1 MESTNLVELVKSVF
15 NQDVINHA
23 AAQLHES
30 KAGLEKA
37 LDGIIP
43 AVLLR
48 LEAKTSSSRSTV
60 LGSLSNISK
69 NIFGEQ
75 NDLSEGLKNIISTQN
90 DPNGLAQLE
99 KGDSILNELFTDRLN
114 PVNEAISKF
123 AGISPSSGLR
133 LMSIAAPAAIA
144 KLNQGG
150 EETLLQLVPQKNTI
164 INSVPAGLNLTS
176 ALGIDKLSQVDQTP
190 TVPRYTDDAQQRAPH
205 KVSIVQWVIILVL
218 AGGILFGFYT
228 GCGSNK
234 VGVTTELPP
243 APGATPT
250 TTNQNQ

>member
-15 NQDVINHA
+15 NQDVLNHA
-23 AAQLHES
+23 ASQLHES

-48 LEAKTSSSRSTV
+48 LESKASSSRSSV
-60 LGSLSNISK
+60 LSSLTNASQNILGGQS
-69 NIFGEQ
+69 
-75 NDLSEGLKNIISTQN
+75 DLSESLKNIISAHD
-90 DPNGLAQLE
+90 DPNGMAQME
-99 KGDSILNELFTDRLN
+99 KSDSILNELFTDRLN
-114 PVNEAISKF
+114 PVSEAISKF
-123 AGISPSSGLR
+123 SGISPSSGLR

-144 KLNQGG
+144 RLSQGG
-150 EETLLQLVPQKNTI
+150 EKTLLQLVPQKNTI

-176 ALGIDKLSQVDQTP
+176 ALGIDNLSQVDQTP

-228 GCGSNK
+228 GCGSNR

-243 APGATPT
+243 ATT
-250 TTNQNQ
+250 TTNNNQ